1 MATAAKDFIV
11 LLLERVIIG
20 VGVGTEAMTIPIYI
34 SKVFHSRRSLEY
46 LPFTQHPFHNKN
58 TMKWYN

>member
-20 VGVGTEAMTIPIYI
+20 VGMGTEAMTIPIYI
-34 SKVFHSRRSLEY
+34 SKVFHSHQGAHWNIFHS
-46 LPFTQHPFHNKN
+46 PNIHFTTAIQ
-58 TMKWYN
+58 

>member
-20 VGVGTEAMTIPIYI
+20 VGMGTEAMTIPIYI
-34 SKVFHSRRSLEY
+34 SKVF
-46 LPFTQHPFHNKN
+46 
-58 TMKWYN
+58 